1 MSVSKQEDQDFM
13 PALLKTIITPDP
25 HAIWKLNN
33 TQSVL
38 SQWCIITHIYS
49 VTIS

>member
-1 MSVSKQEDQDFM
+1 MAVSKQEDQDFM
-13 PALLKTIITPDP
+13 PTLLKTIITPDP

-38 SQWCIITHIYS
+38 SQWCIITDIDS
-49 VTIS
+49 VMIS